1 LIAQSYFSQIGYPQ
15 LTLIDKDTLVLFTP
29 FQAKE
34 ISKTFLELDKQTL
47 INKSLNEEISLWK
60 QKDSVADLQIK
71 NLLNQMISNTQLL
84 LEKENQFEICDE
96 AYIESSDKLIKFAK
110 HRKFIFFGGIGIGA
124 TFMYLIVK

>member
-1 LIAQSYFSQIGYPQ
+1 MIAQSYFSQIGYPQ

-71 NLLNQMISNTQLL
+71 NLLIINNT
-84 LEKENQFEICDE
+84 
-96 AYIESSDKLIKFAK
+96 
-110 HRKFIFFGGIGIGA
+110 
-124 TFMYLIVK
+124 